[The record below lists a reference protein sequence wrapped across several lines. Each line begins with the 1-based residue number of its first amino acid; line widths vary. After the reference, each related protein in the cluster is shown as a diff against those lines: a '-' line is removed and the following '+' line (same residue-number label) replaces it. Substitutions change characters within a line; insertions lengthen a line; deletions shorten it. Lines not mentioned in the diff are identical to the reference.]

1 VRRTRKMVVLVGL
14 IAAPLGAA
22 AGVAAESRGTA
33 KKPVRFNLISRATA
47 INNLVDTGP
56 AGASP
61 GDLYVFSDRVS
72 RPQAPDSVI
81 GRFEGHCTLLDPA
94 AARWDCAV
102 VTSLR
107 EGTIRSAGQLILKE
121 GSINRG
127 AVVGGSGRYRNARG
141 EGSVELGPFMG
152 PHRLHYELIIT
163 P

>member
-1 VRRTRKMVVLVGL
+1 VRRTRKTLVLVGL

-22 AGVAAESRGTA
+22 AGVMAESRGTA
-33 KKPVRFNLISRATA
+33 KKPIRFDLVSRATS

-56 AGASP
+56 PGASP
-61 GDLYVFSDRVS
+61 GDLYVFSDRVF
-72 RPQAPDSVI
+72 RARAPGTPV

-107 EGTIRSAGQLILKE
+107 EGTIRSAGQLILAE

-141 EGSVELGPFMG
+141 ECSVELGPFVG
-152 PHRLHYELIIT
+152 PHRLHYELIVT

>member
-1 VRRTRKMVVLVGL
+1 MLVLVGL

-33 KKPVRFNLISRATA
+33 KKPLRFDLISRATA

-56 AGASP
+56 AGGSP
-61 GDLYVFSDRVS
+61 GDLYVFSDRVF
-72 RPQAPDSVI
+72 RPRAPDTAV

-107 EGTIRSAGQLILKE
+107 EGTIRSAGQLTFKE
-121 GSINRG
+121 GSINPG
-127 AVVGGSGRYRNARG
+127 AIVGGSGRYRNARG
-141 EGSVELGPFMG
+141 EGSVELGPFEG
-152 PHRLHYELIIT
+152 PHRLHYEVILT